1 MVSQTCGV
9 PAVPPEGLGRRS
21 FLKGAALSLFGLAVF
36 GVASD
41 NAYAAKA
48 SDATLAALDAAQAE
62 YDVAV
67 ATLAQIGNELEDAQY
82 RLSQCQAELAATEQ
96 QIADLEASILQKQA
110 ELSEAQDILADRLR
124 ANYIAGNTEMLD
136 VLLSAA
142 DFDDFVSRLYYATKV
157 SDSDAEA
164 IENVR
169 AIKAELEAQQAALN
183 EQRVLQEQ
191 LVAEQQAQADELQAT
206 VEYYE
211 TYTANLSS
219 EVQALMAQAQAEYEA
234 AARAEYE
241 AQQAALEAARAEADA
256 AANNG
261 SGSSGTGDTGGGS
274 YEDGSGGGGGGGG
287 SSSGG
292 GSSVGAGGNHVG
304 GVAGVAWN
312 YIGVPYVWGGTSPS
326 GFDCSGLAQ
335 YCYAQ
340 CGYSISRDTYGQA
353 ADIAARGQTVYS
365 MSQCYAGDLV
375 FPHSSHVGIY
385 QGGGMWIHAPAPGRS
400 VEYTSVYGFS
410 FGGCPV

>member
-1 MVSQTCGV
+1 MASS
-9 PAVPPEGLGRRS
+9 AGLGRRS
-21 FLKGAALSLFGLAVF
+21 FLKGAALSLLGLAAF
-36 GVASD
+36 GCSSR
-41 NAYAAKA
+41 NAFAAKA

-67 ATLAQIGNELEDAQY
+67 ATLSQIGNELEEAQY
-82 RLSQCQAELAATEQ
+82 QLSQCQAELAATEQ

-157 SDSDAEA
+157 SDADAEA

-183 EQRVLQEQ
+183 EQRAIQEQ
-191 LVAEQQAQADELQAT
+191 LVVEQQARADELQAT

-211 TYTANLSS
+211 AYTANLSS

-256 AANNG
+256 AANGNAG
-261 SGSSGTGDTGGGS
+261 SGGDSGGGS
-274 YEDGSGGGGGGGG
+274 YEEGGSSGGSSSGGS

-312 YIGVPYVWGGTSPS
+312 YIGVPYVWGGTTPS

-353 ADIAARGQTVYS
+353 ANIAARGQTVYS

-375 FPHSSHVGIY
+375 FPHGGHVGIY

-400 VEYTSVYGFS
+400 VEYSSVYAFS

>member
-1 MVSQTCGV
+1 MTLRSYGVSTEPGT
-9 PAVPPEGLGRRS
+9 GLGRRE
-21 FLKGAALSLFGLAVF
+21 FLKGAALSALGAAVF
-36 GVASD
+36 GSISTTAF
-41 NAYAAKA
+41 AAKA

-67 ATLAQIGNELEDAQY
+67 ATLAQIGSELEDAQY
-82 RLSQCQAELAATEQ
+82 QLSQCQAELAATEQ
-96 QIADLEASILQKQA
+96 QIADLEASIIQKQA
-110 ELSEAQDILADRLR
+110 ELTEAQDILADRLR

-142 DFDDFVSRLYYATKV
+142 DFEDFVSRLYYATKV
-157 SDSDAEA
+157 SDSDAAA
-164 IENVR
+164 IDNVR
-169 AIKAELEAQQAALN
+169 AIKADLEAQQAALN
-183 EQRVLQEQ
+183 EQRAIQEQ
-191 LVAEQQAQADELQAT
+191 LVAEQQAYADELQAT

-256 AANNG
+256 AANANG
-261 SGSSGTGDTGGGS
+261 GSGTGGEDSSGDQGGS
-274 YEDGSGGGGGGGG
+274 DWDDSG
-287 SSSGG
+287 SSGG
-292 GSSVGAGGNHVG
+292 GSSVGSGGNHVG

-312 YIGVPYVWGGTSPS
+312 YIGVPYVWGGTTPS

-353 ADIAARGQTVYS
+353 ANIAARGQTVYS

-375 FPHSSHVGIY
+375 FPHGGHVGIY

-400 VEYTSVYGFS
+400 VEYSSVYGFS

>member
-1 MVSQTCGV
+1 MTLRSYGVSTD
-9 PAVPPEGLGRRS
+9 PSTGLGRRA
-21 FLKGAALSLFGLAVF
+21 FLKGAALSALGAAVF
-36 GVASD
+36 GGISTTAF
-41 NAYAAKA
+41 AAKA

-67 ATLAQIGNELEDAQY
+67 ATLAQIGSELEDAQY
-82 RLSQCQAELAATEQ
+82 QLSQCQAELAATEQ
-96 QIADLEASILQKQA
+96 QIADLEASIIQKQA
-110 ELSEAQDILADRLR
+110 ELTEAQDILADRLR

-142 DFDDFVSRLYYATKV
+142 DFEDFVSRLYYATKV
-157 SDSDAEA
+157 SDSDAAA
-164 IENVR
+164 IDNVR
-169 AIKAELEAQQAALN
+169 AIKADLEAQQAALN
-183 EQRVLQEQ
+183 EQRAIQEQ
-191 LVAEQQAQADELQAT
+191 LVAEQQAYADELQAT

-211 TYTANLSS
+211 SYTANLSS

-256 AANNG
+256 AANAGG
-261 SGSSGTGDTGGGS
+261 SGAGGEDTPGDQGGS
-274 YEDGSGGGGGGGG
+274 DWDDSG

-292 GSSVGAGGNHVG
+292 SSVGSGGNHVG

-312 YIGVPYVWGGTSPS
+312 YIGVPYVWGGTTPS

-353 ADIAARGQTVYS
+353 ANIAARGQTVYS

-375 FPHSSHVGIY
+375 FPHGGHVGIY

-400 VEYTSVYGFS
+400 VEYSSVYGFS